1 MGKAPSL
8 RPKRITI
15 SQTATAPSPHVIDA
29 QKLLQPWIAVEGEGV
44 IRSQPITPRTPR
56 QLVLQ
61 RMEQPTVERETIS
74 DTLLALTT
82 IIWHPVKWYRH
93 LKKIRPVN
101 TPTARQQPVN
111 TRHAS
116 FFRLHTFRLPVFHV
130 QTPRPFSPLGKTI
143 ASFALVSVVLVVPLQ
158 SLSSLSLFHTKQ
170 TLDQQLAE
178 LQTAL
183 KEGASPAQL
192 TPSLFELMRTF
203 QQAEEQLGV
212 GEDILKLAAFAPIP
226 LGKLQSNAA
235 LFEAGLAVSHVVT
248 RLEKT
253 LAQLPKNAS
262 TADKARELL
271 ETARALEPNLADI
284 KTSLTHIDQTD
295 VPTEARTRLP
305 AIIALV
311 TAVHRDV
318 QTIGNTTEALLAL
331 LGTNRPARF
340 LVLFQ
345 NDDELRPTGGF
356 IGSFGI
362 LDIADGSIK
371 KFEIPPSGAYAVQ
384 GQLTAYLRAPEPL
397 HTINTRFEF
406 QDSNWFPDFPASA
419 ETAMRL
425 YELAHGA
432 TVDGVIAINTKML
445 EGLLD
450 IMGPMISVRDQ
461 STIARDTVVA
471 QIYADI
477 QKNKAAGVAPKQL
490 IATLGPHLVQEL
502 TNAAPAE
509 IIQLVHLFNTARN
522 RKDILVYAKD
532 EPAEKELHALAWDGA
547 IDQNHRQDYLMAI
560 HTNIGGGKTDALMQ
574 QKIVERIEI
583 QADGYAR
590 KQVTIARTHT
600 GEPGVHPTNRDYLRV
615 YVPRG
620 STLIAASGFE
630 QPPETVFHA
639 PETWYDEHPLLA
651 EESRATYDAKSGVKM
666 YREFEKTVFAG
677 WVLTAPGETSTIQLD
692 YLLSKRVFEPATFA
706 RRFLTQRPSFSFE
719 MHTIKQP
726 GAQNTELITSLYLP
740 PDWEPI
746 WLTSDKLELGK
757 NVIVRRAMLDEDQ
770 FVGLVAAH
778 K

>member
-1 MGKAPSL
+1 MRAQPA
-8 RPKRITI
+8 I
-15 SQTATAPSPHVIDA
+15 S
-29 QKLLQPWIAVEGEGV
+29 
-44 IRSQPITPRTPR
+44 RTPR
-56 QLVLQ
+56 QLVLR
-61 RMEQPTVERETIS
+61 RMEQPATERETIG
-74 DTLLALTT
+74 DTLLAIAT
-82 IIWHPVKWYRH
+82 IIWHPITWHRH
-93 LKKIRPVN
+93 LKEIRPVKE
-101 TPTARQQPVN
+101 TRPVS
-111 TRHAS
+111 TSAFH
-116 FFRLHTFRLPVFHV
+116 LPTFRLPAFRVP
-130 QTPRPFSPLGKTI
+130 TPRPFSPLGKMI

-158 SLSSLSLFHTKQ
+158 SLSSLSLFRTKQ
-170 TLDQQLAE
+170 TLDKQLAD

-183 KEGASPAQL
+183 KAGASPSAL

-271 ETARALEPNLADI
+271 ETVRALEPNLADI
-284 KTSLTHIDQTD
+284 KTSLAHIDTND
-295 VPTEARTRLP
+295 VPAEARTRLP

-311 TAVHRDV
+311 TAVHRDM

-345 NDDELRPTGGF
+345 NDEELRPTGGF

-362 LDIADGSIK
+362 LDIANGSIK
-371 KFEIPPSGAYAVQ
+371 KFEVPSTGAYAVQ

-406 QDSNWFPDFPASA
+406 QDANWFPDFPASA
-419 ETAMRL
+419 ETVMRL

-432 TVDGVIAINTKML
+432 TVDGVIAVNTQIL

-450 IMGPMISVRDQ
+450 ILGPQIRTRDQ
-461 STIARDTVVA
+461 SIIADDTVVA

-477 QKNKAAGVAPKQL
+477 QKNKAAGIAPKQL
-490 IATLGPHLVQEL
+490 IAALGPHLIQQL
-502 TNAAPAE
+502 TNAAPTE
-509 IIQLVHLFNTARN
+509 IIQLVQLFNTARN

-532 EPAEKELHALAWDGA
+532 ESAEKELRALAWDGA
-547 IDQNHRQDYLMAI
+547 IDQDRRQDYLMAV

-574 QKIVERIEI
+574 QKIVERIDI

-590 KQVTIARTHT
+590 KQVTITRTHT
-600 GEPGVHPTNRDYLRV
+600 GEPGTHPTNRDYLRV
-615 YVPRG
+615 YVPKG
-620 STLIAASGFE
+620 SALVSASDFE

-651 EESRATYDAKSGVKM
+651 AESNATYDAKSGVKI
-666 YREFEKTVFAG
+666 YSEFEKTVFAG
-677 WVLTAPGETSTIQLD
+677 WVLTAAGETSTIQLD
-692 YLLSKRVFEPATFA
+692 YLLPKRVFEPATFA
-706 RRFLTQRPSFSFE
+706 RRFMAQRPSFSFE
-719 MHTIKQP
+719 MHTVKQP
-726 GAQNTELITSLYLP
+726 GAHNTELITSLYLP
-740 PDWEPI
+740 PGWEPI

-757 NVIVRRAMLDEDQ
+757 DVIVRRTALDEDQ
-770 FVGLVAAH
+770 FIGLVAAH